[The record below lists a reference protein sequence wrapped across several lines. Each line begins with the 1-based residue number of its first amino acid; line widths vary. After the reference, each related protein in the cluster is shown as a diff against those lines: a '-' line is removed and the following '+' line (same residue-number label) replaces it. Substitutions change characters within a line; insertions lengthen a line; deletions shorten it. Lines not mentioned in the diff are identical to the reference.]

1 MGFPAHVRFR
11 TALAVKLKRRDG
23 SELTK
28 MLDEKFSLRFFPE
41 RFRVAFPAESV
52 KATQLIN
59 GSPKNLLTSSILNEM
74 STSLLHAYN
83 ADILALPF
91 AQRPMR
97 PTPLLAQAVS
107 LAFSYAKFFVAG
119 RQIYE
124 FGPEIRDALVGAD
137 HRDIPL
143 SALTL
148 PFQSVYLHF
157 GPQGFTIKGAKF
169 EGAYVSEGAGAI
181 EILLC
186 TSQDR
191 EYSRGTRFT
200 DPPKYQYLAINT
212 SKEAADTPLGDI
224 ISRTVASEISELK
237 LRSELPSDPDE
248 LPPGFVDM
256 RREGSAEDLAAY
268 RLGVENIDDA
278 MRLVVNSLLFVSAY
292 REHVVPAWG
301 DNTPPSLTRVAED
314 PSTKPKLRQ
323 AAKRQLISNGYYK
336 VNFVGT
342 RFDYTRCAHEADHG
356 REVRPHWRR
365 AHWRLQHFGE
375 GRQESRMVLIRQV
388 LVNAEKLS
396 AAEGL
401 PGRISEV

>member
-1 MGFPAHVRFR
+1 
-11 TALAVKLKRRDG
+11 
-23 SELTK
+23 
-28 MLDEKFSLRFFPE
+28 MLDDKFSSRFFPE

-52 KATQLIN
+52 KATQLLN
-59 GSPKNLLTSSILNEM
+59 GSAKNLVTTSILNEM
-74 STSLLHAYN
+74 GMSLHHAYN
-83 ADILALPF
+83 VDILALPF
-91 AQRPMR
+91 DQRPTR

-107 LAFSYAKFFVAG
+107 LAFAYARFFVAG
-119 RQIYE
+119 RQIYA

-157 GPQGFTIKGAKF
+157 GPQSFTIKGATF
-169 EGAYVSEGAGAI
+169 EGAYVSQSIGVF

-186 TSQDR
+186 TSQER
-191 EYSRGTRFT
+191 EYSPGTRFT

-212 SKEAADTPLGDI
+212 SKEAADAPLGEI
-224 ISRTVASEISELK
+224 ISRTVASEIVELK
-237 LRSELPSDPDE
+237 HRSELPTDPEE
-248 LPPGFVDM
+248 LPPGFVDR
-256 RREGSAEDLAAY
+256 RREGAAEDLAAY

-292 REHVVPAWG
+292 REHISSEWDG
-301 DNTPPSLTRVAED
+301 STPLRLTQAIENPSI
-314 PSTKPKLRQ
+314 KLKQRQ
-323 AAKRQLISNGYYK
+323 EAKRQLIANGYYK
-336 VNFVGT
+336 VNFVGA
-342 RFDYTRCAHEADHG
+342 RFDYSRCAHEDDHG

-365 AHWRLQHFGE
+365 AHWRLQRFGE

-388 LVNAEKLS
+388 LVNADKLS
-396 AAEGL
+396 AAEAV